1 MQKCFLLKRRGASL
15 SELEDE
21 KTEKPKTEKQTEKP
35 KVRVKR
41 LPHRRISTTFPAQKV
56 RELVELRV
64 SRHRSNFSG
73 ETPRKFF
80 FHFFENTFNNLIVN
94 RLFNNI

>member
-21 KTEKPKTEKQTEKP
+21 KTEKPKTEKPKTEKP

-64 SRHRSNFSG
+64 SRHRSNPPSLVVRLLGNFFSIFLK
-73 ETPRKFF
+73 TLL
-80 FHFFENTFNNLIVN
+80 TI
-94 RLFNNI
+94 